1 MIQELYNKLNNQDFQ
16 SPGGISYNLYIVPY
30 DVRKEKEI
38 LSNIA

>member
-1 MIQELYNKLNNQDFQ
+1 MHKKLYDKLNNQDFIT
-16 SPGGISYNLYIVPY
+16 PGGISYNFYIVPY